1 MDLRQEKSRI
11 ARAVP
16 GWLRNPWVRKA
27 ILLLLYAGGL
37 ALSLALAYEL
47 RFDFALEEKYK
58 QQLLK
63 HIPWVVVLKLI
74 LLFAFG
80 QFEGL
85 LSYFSLP
92 DLNRLF
98 RASFLSF
105 AIIVSVWLASWGAYA
120 PPRGVILS
128 DFLISFLGLA
138 GTRLGFRL
146 LRERYLAPHS
156 RHNTL
161 ARRVGIVGAGDV
173 GASLVNDLFSKRG
186 LGLLPVAIFDD
197 DKKKWGSRIHGVPVL
212 GPPGP
217 CPKSTPPSSF
227 PTSPNT

>member
-1 MDLRQEKSRI
+1 MPMMNSDLDLRQAKSRI

-37 ALSLALAYEL
+37 ALSFVLAYEL
-47 RFDFALEEKYK
+47 RFDFAMEEEYK
-58 QQLLK
+58 QQLFRYL
-63 HIPWVVVLKLI
+63 PWVVALKLI
-74 LLFAFG
+74 LLRGFG
-80 QFEGL
+80 QFEGV

-105 AIIVSVWLASWGAYA
+105 AILVIVWFASGGAHA

-146 LRERYLAPHS
+146 
-156 RHNTL
+156 
-161 ARRVGIVGAGDV
+161 
-173 GASLVNDLFSKRG
+173 
-186 LGLLPVAIFDD
+186 
-197 DKKKWGSRIHGVPVL
+197 
-212 GPPGP
+212 
-217 CPKSTPPSSF
+217 
-227 PTSPNT
+227 